1 MLDQT
6 FQRSF
11 ATSVHIV
18 RFQQV
23 GFSVIDSALIN
34 SVHKA
39 GLTMHDTLCLC
50 CFTLLFRSI

>member
-18 RFQQV
+18 RYQQV

-39 GLTMHDTLCLC
+39 GLTMHDSLCLC
-50 CFTLLFRSI
+50 CFTLSFSSI

>member
-6 FQRSF
+6 CQRSF

-39 GLTMHDTLCLC
+39 GFTMHDTLCLC
-50 CFTLLFRSI
+50 CFTLLFSSI